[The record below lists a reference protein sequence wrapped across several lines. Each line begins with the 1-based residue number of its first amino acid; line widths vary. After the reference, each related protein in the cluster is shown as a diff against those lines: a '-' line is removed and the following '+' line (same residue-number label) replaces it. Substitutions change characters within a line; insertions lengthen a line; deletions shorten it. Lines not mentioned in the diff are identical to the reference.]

1 MRYTTLQA
9 GRFVAAI
16 AVLVYHVACHG
27 RDILGFESILTRP
40 VSTYYFRTSVIFF
53 FALSGFVLAHG
64 IQSASLR
71 RFLSSRLLRLFPSY
85 WLAVALVWFVRE
97 MAVRPLPCDFKS
109 VIYALTLYPAGPGS
123 AAYALGIEWTLVYEL
138 FLSLALIPFAAMS
151 RRWGLGLGTTIW
163 LAVIF
168 GKTIANSGTMFLPFP
183 KSTEISF
190 SVANVAFLLGVL
202 GYLLHKTLAKIR
214 LVLPVIVIV
223 AMWLGAEFASTHAG
237 WSMWCQSLGTMAA
250 VSFIATGKQ
259 LDAKNPFV
267 KAGDWS
273 YGIYLMHVPVMT
285 AIFVLSS
292 EYYGV
297 SNSLAVLILG
307 GITACVVS
315 ATYGEIEWR
324 VYRRLRAMGHRKV
337 SVLPLSTPIEIR
349 LAA

>member
-16 AVLVYHVACHG
+16 AVLVYHIACHG
-27 RDILGFESILTRP
+27 RDILGFESNLTRP
-40 VSTYYFRTSVIFF
+40 VPTYYFRTSVIFF

-64 IQSASLR
+64 IQTASLR

-138 FLSLALIPFAAMS
+138 FLSLALIPFAAIS
-151 RRWGLGLGTTIW
+151 RRWGLGLGTAIW

-202 GYLLHKTLAKIR
+202 GYLLHKSSQK
-214 LVLPVIVIV
+214 
-223 AMWLGAEFASTHAG
+223 FA
-237 WSMWCQSLGTMAA
+237 WDCR
-250 VSFIATGKQ
+250 
-259 LDAKNPFV
+259 
-267 KAGDWS
+267 
-273 YGIYLMHVPVMT
+273 
-285 AIFVLSS
+285 LSS
-292 EYYGV
+292 SRPCGSV
-297 SNSLAVLILG
+297 RSSRTPTRGGRCGANRWARWPRSVLLQRASNS
-307 GITACVVS
+307 T
-315 ATYGEIEWR
+315 
-324 VYRRLRAMGHRKV
+324 RRMR
-337 SVLPLSTPIEIR
+337 S
-349 LAA
+349 